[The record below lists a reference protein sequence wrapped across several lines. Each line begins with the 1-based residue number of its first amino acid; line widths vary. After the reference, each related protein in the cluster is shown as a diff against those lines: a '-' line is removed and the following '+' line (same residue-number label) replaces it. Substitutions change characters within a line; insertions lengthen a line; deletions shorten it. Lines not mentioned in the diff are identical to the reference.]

1 MTDEDSDLIVQ
12 DTIVVKPPK
21 YQVTIGKDIRET
33 LGIEGQKA
41 ALDVEI
47 SLNRIIDDG
56 GDT

>member
-1 MTDEDSDLIVQ
+1 MTNKDSDVMVQ
-12 DTIVVKPPK
+12 DTIVVRPPK

-33 LGIEGQKA
+33 LGIEGKKA

-47 SLNRIIDDG
+47 SLNRVIEDG